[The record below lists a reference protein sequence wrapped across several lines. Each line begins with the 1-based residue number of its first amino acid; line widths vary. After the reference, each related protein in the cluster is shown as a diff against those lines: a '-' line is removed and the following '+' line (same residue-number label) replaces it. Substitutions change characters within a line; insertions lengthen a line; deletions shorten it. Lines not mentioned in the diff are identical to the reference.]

1 MIIAR
6 SELRYH
12 DDDNNDNDN
21 LYYGFDLTNE
31 KIMTIV
37 WYKLEAVAFM
47 YTYVHGIT
55 RFVTL
60 HIINFSFCFN
70 SIIQNKCIRY
80 FLPIG
85 AKIRTGILL

>member
-6 SELRYH
+6 SKLRYH
-12 DDDNNDNDN
+12 DDDNDDNDN

-47 YTYVHGIT
+47 YTV
-55 RFVTL
+55 
-60 HIINFSFCFN
+60 
-70 SIIQNKCIRY
+70 
-80 FLPIG
+80 
-85 AKIRTGILL
+85 